1 MYVCMIRRAEQNVY
15 GVIIY
20 TTRSIRMKPYAEKRK
35 KDGSTW
41 CMERGQTGW
50 MDGWGN
56 ETRRRTH
63 KQTKQTK
70 KHTQVSK
77 YVVTV
82 HTFIHTSYIHI
93 YTIYIYNKYIY
104 PLSLCQW
111 IIFPCWRCACGAMI
125 SPHKGQ
131 NLQRMREQ
139 EEASTLLTYA
149 TYNLS
154 RPSAHGWEG
163 RVR

>member
-1 MYVCMIRRAEQNVY
+1 
-15 GVIIY
+15 
-20 TTRSIRMKPYAEKRK
+20 MKPYAEKRK

-82 HTFIHTSYIHI
+82 HTFIHTVCPC
-93 YTIYIYNKYIY
+93 YTGPCYNG
-104 PLSLCQW
+104 SL
-111 IIFPCWRCACGAMI
+111 
-125 SPHKGQ
+125 
-131 NLQRMREQ
+131 LYRMVK
-139 EEASTLLTYA
+139 
-149 TYNLS
+149 
-154 RPSAHGWEG
+154 
-163 RVR
+163 VRH